1 MLVPVQACTIAVA
14 GLCALA
20 PALAHAAPTAAELQ
34 TQGERLARTGRY
46 SEAIDAFK
54 AADRIEVRASHACL
68 IALAYT
74 RRELWPQAEI
84 FMDLC
89 HGRATPSDPEP
100 EWVPQAES
108 LIEERLRQVDAAPV
122 EISTDPAIPGVK
134 LAISSFAPDE
144 AFGPRTIHLAPG
156 RHTVIAA
163 AEGYDTERRELD
175 IAGRSLRRVV
185 IRMWKTG
192 TRPEPASR
200 TGLYLVY
207 GGLGAG
213 VAGAAAH
220 LLWYRG
226 NRDQLERARE
236 DYDLRA
242 YRAVEPAY
250 DVSRWTTIGL
260 YAIGGA
266 AVVVGGIL
274 HLRSGRR
281 GAATVALRPRPEGG
295 GVVAVEWTR

>member
-1 MLVPVQACTIAVA
+1 VEARTIAIA

-34 TQGERLARTGRY
+34 AQGERLARIGRY

-54 AADRIEVRASHACL
+54 AADRIDARASHACL

-89 HGRATPSDPEP
+89 HGRATASDPEP

-134 LAISSFAPDE
+134 LSISSFAPDE
-144 AFGPRTIHLAPG
+144 TFGPRTIHLTPG

-163 AEGYDTERRELD
+163 AEGYETERRELG
-175 IAGRSLRRVV
+175 IAGKSLRRVV
-185 IRMWKTG
+185 IRMWKTR

-226 NRDQLERARE
+226 NRDQLEQARE
-236 DYDLRA
+236 DHDLRA
-242 YRAVEPAY
+242 YRAAEPAY

-266 AVVVGGIL
+266 AVVAGGLL
-274 HLRSGRR
+274 HLRGGRR
-281 GAATVALRPRPEGG
+281 GSATVALRPRPEGG
-295 GVVAVEWTR
+295 VVVAVEWAR